1 MLVEVELYDS
11 LLPTRALLHK
21 GDIVVDFLL
30 SALLGCS
37 RSGDRARRS
46 SGEPKVFGSAD
57 LGREKDFL
65 LGVRLWT
72 LPGENDCVALEA
84 PGWWPMGTASGLGD
98 RVGETGSGEGDGVRA
113 NGDSGM

>member
-1 MLVEVELYDS
+1 MVGCWSVGVCSCELTGEEWRARDGRGEVLVEVELYDS

-21 GDIVVDFLL
+21 GDIVVDFLP

-37 RSGDRARRS
+37 RSGDKARRS

-65 LGVRLWT
+65 FGVRL
-72 LPGENDCVALEA
+72 
-84 PGWWPMGTASGLGD
+84 
-98 RVGETGSGEGDGVRA
+98 
-113 NGDSGM
+113 